1 MPLLD
6 DPASALGLLTGRPVD
21 LFWYD
26 LPDLDLQ
33 FEYSKSYPVFAG
45 LNAVIGGS
53 ITAQTNFDFGFDTSG
68 FIEWQESEYDA
79 SQAWRIMK
87 GFYLDDHGA
96 ENTPGDED
104 EVTLTAEIFAGLS
117 LGIGGLVEAGVIG
130 GIEAIIGFD
139 LNDKL
144 TEFQNGD
151 PIGDGKMYGHE
162 LIERI
167 THGPQCLFDVH
178 GELSVFLEAFLW
190 VGIDMGFFEI
200 TLFEAR
206 ERFVDEVIASFS
218 WECVVQA
225 PERIASHNA
234 SAKELTLAY
243 SGNASSGVH
252 AYTVM
257 GHDNDEEVA
266 TIETLFKQGLLDFD
280 YYTSTEL
287 RNLSDRLASYSSEDL
302 VLVSTGQRVEVYPA
316 SQVDTLTTSGT
327 SGNGPC

>member
-1 MPLLD
+1 MRPVVDLLTMEIDLDHSDSVHRSGLPTSASQNGRYREEGSQCFKSDDRIVDMIESVDGDLNFGTFYLTQQFLGDPNSEVGDDDTKDPSSGQKKAAPEGNSSTKAAKKGPDQSGLDGRSTKGSKAGQKKSKKSGPAGSRSSSESRFRLPLLD

-144 TEFQNGD
+144 TEFQDSD
-151 PIGDGKMYGHE
+151 PIGDG
-162 LIERI
+162 RC
-167 THGPQCLFDVH
+167 T
-178 GELSVFLEAFLW
+178 
-190 VGIDMGFFEI
+190 DM
-200 TLFEAR
+200 
-206 ERFVDEVIASFS
+206 S
-218 WECVVQA
+218 
-225 PERIASHNA
+225 
-234 SAKELTLAY
+234 
-243 SGNASSGVH
+243 
-252 AYTVM
+252 
-257 GHDNDEEVA
+257 
-266 TIETLFKQGLLDFD
+266 
-280 YYTSTEL
+280 
-287 RNLSDRLASYSSEDL
+287 
-302 VLVSTGQRVEVYPA
+302 
-316 SQVDTLTTSGT
+316 
-327 SGNGPC
+327 